1 MKETRTL
8 GKEVVMSPSLDIE
21 IRAKLASYLVD
32 EISLEEFED
41 WFIAASW
48 NVMHRESKITI
59 DLVYDIELLLAEY
72 SKDCWNEDELREQ
85 FLPIVQEYRV
95 DIGYNHFIAIDSI
108 AKVDR
113 YPLLSASFGI

>member
-1 MKETRTL
+1 MKETRTF

-21 IRAKLASYLVD
+21 IRTKLASYIVD

-41 WFIAASW
+41 WFVAASW
-48 NVMHRESKITI
+48 NAIHRESKIAI
-59 DLVYDIELLLAEY
+59 ELIYDIELLLAEH

-113 YPLLSASFGI
+113 YPLLSASFGM

>member
-1 MKETRTL
+1 
-8 GKEVVMSPSLDIE
+8 MSPSLDIE
-21 IRAKLASYLVD
+21 IREKLASYLAD

-41 WFIAASW
+41 WFVPASW
-48 NVMHRESKITI
+48 NVLHRESKIAI

-72 SKDCWNEDELREQ
+72 SKDCWNEHELREQ
-85 FLPIVQEYRV
+85 FLPLVQEYRV

-108 AKVDR
+108 AKVEQ

>member
-1 MKETRTL
+1 MKETRTF

-41 WFIAASW
+41 WFVVASW
-48 NVMHRESKITI
+48 NVIHKESKIAI

-72 SKDCWNEDELREQ
+72 SKDCWSENELREQ
-85 FLPIVQEYRV
+85 LLPIVQEYRV

-113 YPLLSASFGI
+113 YPLLFASFGI